1 MASEVGFFGY
11 GSRSEY
17 VRFMA
22 GHGTSLMQIAEA
34 LGITVYRMMQLC
46 PDVDFYRYRFFD
58 GTSGVRLT
66 NRWCNED
73 IRQVVEHYPTHGA
86 RWEGWKVYL
95 PGRKEAAIRTLA
107 SKLGIYYI
115 PKGKR

>member
-1 MASEVGFFGY
+1 MASDAGYFGY

-22 GHGTSLMQIAEA
+22 RHGTPLIQIAEA
-34 LGITVYRMMQLC
+34 LGLSVYRMMQLC
-46 PDVDFYRYRFFD
+46 PDVDFYKYSFFD
-58 GTSGVRLT
+58 QASGMKLA

-73 IRQVVEHYPTHGA
+73 IKKVVTHYPTHGA
-86 RWEGWKVYL
+86 KWDGWKVYL

>member
-22 GHGTSLMQIAEA
+22 GHGMPLMQVAEA
-34 LGITVYRMMQLC
+34 LGLTVYRMMQIC
-46 PDVDFYRYRFFD
+46 PDVDFYRYRFFEEAN
-58 GTSGVRLT
+58 GTRLT
-66 NRWCNED
+66 NRWTNED
-73 IRQVVEHYPTHGA
+73 IRKVVDHYPTHGS
-86 RWEGWKVYL
+86 RWDGWKDYL
-95 PGRKEAAIRTLA
+95 PGRKEGSIRMLA
-107 SKLGIYYI
+107 SKLGITYI

>member
-22 GHGTSLMQIAEA
+22 GRGMPLVQVAEA
-34 LGITVYRMMQLC
+34 LGLTVYRMMQIC
-46 PDVDFYRYRFFD
+46 PDVDFYRYRFLD
-58 GTSGVRLT
+58 ETSGTRVT
-66 NRWCNED
+66 GRWTTDE
-73 IRQVVEHYPTHGA
+73 IRQVVTHYPTRGA
-86 RWEGWKVYL
+86 RWEGWKVCL
-95 PGRKEAAIRTLA
+95 PGRKEAAIRNIA